1 MQTNLLWQ
9 KVVKSCGGMGP
20 GREKQEGG
28 VERGMRELWG
38 GMGMFIIWSV
48 SFSHGFTGIYIYQK

>member
-1 MQTNLLWQ
+1 
-9 KVVKSCGGMGP
+9 MGP